1 MSVRQERPV
10 RSLTNFIAGNLLRKP
25 YEIIIRGEIIVQDD
39 DSADQSEKRYFV
51 LKLIPPRPT
60 FAEDMTEEERTIM
73 TQHAAYWID
82 KADKRIA
89 VVFGPVLD
97 PKGVYGLAI
106 IDVENEDQAQ
116 TFAAEDPAVKSGLQR
131 LEIYPMRATVRK

>member
-1 MSVRQERPV
+1 
-10 RSLTNFIAGNLLRKP
+10 
-25 YEIIIRGEIIVQDD
+25 
-39 DSADQSEKRYFV
+39 
-51 LKLIPPRPT
+51 
-60 FAEDMTEEERTIM
+60 M
-73 TQHAAYWID
+73 TQHAAYRVD
-82 KADKRIA
+82 ETDKRIA

-116 TFAAEDPAVKSGLQR
+116 TLAAEDPVVKSGIQR